1 MPRNSIRAQWA
12 AHLKAR
18 ESGKA
23 KAAAPVIT
31 ISRKAFA
38 GVILGIDPSLRGT
51 GLTVL
56 AFDPPGQPRYVAS
69 ETVNPP
75 KAAGLPECLGC
86 IAAAVERFI
95 AAYQPV
101 VVAIEETIYVQN
113 FRTAQ
118 KLGAAR
124 GAAIGQAA
132 LRGIPVFEYPPLRVK
147 QAVVGY
153 GRASKEQ
160 VTRQMASL
168 LRLAGELPFDEADAA
183 AVALCHAYTRG
194 REA

>member
-1 MPRNSIRAQWA
+1 MPRQSVRAQWA
-12 AHLKAR
+12 AHLKAK
-18 ESGKA
+18 SLGKT
-23 KAAAPVIT
+23 KAAPAT
-31 ISRKAFA
+31 ISLQRKAFR

-51 GLTVL
+51 GLTVVF
-56 AFDPPGQPRYVAS
+56 FDPPNNARYIAS

-75 KAAGLPECLGC
+75 KEAELPECLGC
-86 IAAAVERFI
+86 IAAAVERMI
-95 AAYQPV
+95 GEYQPA

-113 FRTAQ
+113 LRTAQ

-160 VTRQMASL
+160 VARQMSGL
-168 LRLAGELPFDEADAA
+168 LKLSVELPFDEADAA
-183 AVALCHAYTRG
+183 AVAMCHALTRG
-194 REA
+194 REI